1 MLSNGV
7 STLIAVSHVYSEL
20 LGSPLHGFNS
30 PHEPKDRTSDTHYAQ
45 PVVNDGRGEVM
56 VAIQFVVVM

>member
-1 MLSNGV
+1 MHN
-7 STLIAVSHVYSEL
+7 EL

-30 PHEPKDRTSDTHYAQ
+30 PHEPKDRASDTHYAQ

>member
-7 STLIAVSHVYSEL
+7 STLIAVSHMHNEL

-30 PHEPKDRTSDTHYAQ
+30 PHEPKDRASDTRYAQ